1 MYPNHAIKCRKV
13 VGVSC
18 FEKQALGQ
26 KIPKTMESLESFRR
40 LLNFRAILKR

>member
-18 FEKQALGQ
+18 FENRHLG
-26 KIPKTMESLESFRR
+26 KKNPKNNGKLG
-40 LLNFRAILKR
+40 ILP